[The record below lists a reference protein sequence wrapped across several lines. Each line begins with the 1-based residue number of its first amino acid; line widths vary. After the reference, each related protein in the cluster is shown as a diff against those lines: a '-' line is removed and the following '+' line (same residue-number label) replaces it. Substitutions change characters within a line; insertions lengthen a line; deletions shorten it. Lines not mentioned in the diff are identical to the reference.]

1 MKRTIAL
8 LIFVMLTCSL
18 AAADDPPRLRGDIS
32 VFHGFTADGAQ
43 ALFALYDRE
52 RGLREYL
59 VLAVADGK
67 EVERLTPEQAG
78 EVAPGRAVRP
88 SLPAALA
95 DRFVQP
101 GVQNDLAPH
110 GRALIYSRIAHDKE
124 RDMQSAFRFRL
135 AALRVVFHLRY
146 GATDR
151 ALAVIEV
158 RTAARAEQPVDV
170 TRVFWTP
177 DGKAFAVDGYLH
189 AADPAPGLAVD
200 RAVTLAGR
208 LAGNGA
214 PLPKAELG
222 EFFYKLGDG
231 YFDER
236 LYWDA
241 AANLERAAALA
252 YKMEQS
258 RWLAARSY
266 ALMREKNR
274 CLQQLDLLAA
284 LHSGAALKLLLKV
297 KKHKDFESL
306 RTDPDFVTRYGAL
319 IDGFAR

>member
-8 LIFVMLTCSL
+8 LFFVTLLCGL
-18 AAADDPPRLRGDIS
+18 AAADDPPRARGDYS

-43 ALFALYDRE
+43 ALFARHDRE
-52 RGLREYL
+52 QGLREYL

-67 EVERLTPEQAG
+67 EVQRLTPEQAG
-78 EVAPGRAVRP
+78 EIAPGRAVRP

-101 GVQNDLAPH
+101 GVPGDLAPH
-110 GRALIYSRIAHDKE
+110 GRALVYSRIIHDPG
-124 RDMQSAFRFRL
+124 RDMQSSFRFRL
-135 AALRVVFHLRY
+135 AALRVVYRLRH

-151 ALAVIEV
+151 ALAVDEV

-170 TRVFWTP
+170 TQIFWTP
-177 DGKAFAVDGYLH
+177 DGKAFAVAGCLH
-189 AADPAPGLAVD
+189 AADPAPGLSVD
-200 RAVTLAGR
+200 RAVSLTGR
-208 LAGNGA
+208 LEGDGA

-222 EFFYKLGDG
+222 EFFFKLGDG

-241 AANLERAAALA
+241 AANLERAAALTH
-252 YKMEQS
+252 KMEQS

-266 ALMREKNR
+266 ALMREKDR

-284 LHSGAALKLLLKV
+284 QHSGAAFKLLLKV

-306 RTDPDFVTRYGAL
+306 RHDPDFMARYTSL

>member
-8 LIFVMLTCSL
+8 IIFVTLLYGL
-18 AAADDPPRLRGDIS
+18 ATADDPPRRRGDFS

-43 ALFALYDRE
+43 ALFALHDRE
-52 RGLREYL
+52 QGLREYL
-59 VLAVADGK
+59 VLAVADG
-67 EVERLTPEQAG
+67 EEAERLTPAQAG
-78 EVAPGRAVRP
+78 EIAPGRATRP

-110 GRALIYSRIAHDKE
+110 GRALLYSHITHDKE

-135 AALRVVFHLRY
+135 AALRVVYHLRH

-151 ALAVIEV
+151 ALAVLEV

-170 TRVFWTP
+170 TQILWTP
-177 DGKAFAVDGYLH
+177 DGKAFAVAGYLH
-189 AADPAPGLAVD
+189 AADPAPGLSVD

-208 LAGNGA
+208 LEGNGA

-231 YFDER
+231 YYDER

-241 AANLERAAALA
+241 AANLERAATLA
-252 YKMEQS
+252 HKMEQS

-266 ALMREKNR
+266 ALMREKDR

-306 RTDPDFVTRYGAL
+306 RTDPDFMTRYAAL
-319 IDGFAR
+319 VDGFAR